1 MVDFSTDPSK
11 FRSEFELVSAEF
23 FLWRWKVCESWCI
36 DYSTIFLA
44 EKDLSSSSIPEQ
56 SLWNL
61 PYFDFNL
68 LLYLHSTNFFNKN
81 ACFENTAHLIEQSS
95 VFNVERIFQLG
106 VSVFSTN
113 QFSERTFF
121 FFFLTEMPYYK
132 TWQVSEPE
140 IPRKGNC
147 DKDSSIMYFS
157 K

>member
-121 FFFLTEMPYYK
+121 FFFLNWDAILQNMTGLR
-132 TWQVSEPE
+132 TWNSQE
-140 IPRKGNC
+140 RKLWQGLFYNV
-147 DKDSSIMYFS
+147 F
-157 K
+157 